1 MARSDNL
8 PPARLTRTVLLRLL
22 AVQALVL
29 APHLPRLPLWAAGLV
44 AVILLWRTAAAL
56 RGWPLL
62 PGWMRVLLTIGAF
75 AGIYASFGR
84 VSGQTAGVALITV
97 MAALKLTELNSRRD
111 LMVMVFLSYFLLVTH
126 FLFSQELWTAAY
138 LMLSATLITAL
149 LIDANHAGGVLP
161 ARVVTVMAGGMVL
174 RALPLMA
181 LIFVLF
187 PRIPGPIWGLPA
199 DAGAARSGLS
209 DSMAPGEI
217 AELVGSDAIAFRVR
231 FDGAVPPPGE
241 RYWRGPTFLRFDG
254 RSWDGGSRAGLV
266 DAPAAELRGIG
277 YRYELTLEP
286 TRTPWLFA
294 LDLPARLGLP
304 EGAVINADHQLV
316 LARGEVRERRRY
328 RLQSHP
334 DYRLQPALPA
344 PLRALATALPKA
356 ANPRAQALARQWRV
370 EATSDAA
377 IVERALRM
385 FREQPF
391 HYTLSPPMLGR
402 DPVDGFL
409 FETRRGFCEHY
420 ASSFAVLM
428 RAAGIPAR
436 VVTGYQGGERN
447 TIGDYW
453 IVRQSDAHAWTEVWL
468 ADRGWLRI
476 DPTAAVAPARV
487 ERGIGSALDDA
498 ELPDFLNPA
507 LRNGYRFDLR
517 ARWDWLNAR
526 WNHWVLGYGPEL
538 QSEFLRRFGIGEWR
552 EMILALTGL
561 LTVLLAGFGLLLIR
575 RSTPRPVD
583 DAPSRAWRRLQ
594 RKLARVGLV
603 QLEQEGPRDYVLRV
617 IAARPDLAPALTPL
631 LALYLQLRYL
641 EGADGGRQRALER
654 AIGVFTATRRRRN
667 QDRN

>member
-538 QSEFLRRFGIGEWR
+538 QSEFLRRFGIDEWR

-594 RKLARVGLV
+594 RRLARAGLPQAV
-603 QLEQEGPRDYVLRV
+603 HEGPADYAARV
-617 IAARPDLAPALTPL
+617 ASARPDLAATI
-631 LALYLQLRYL
+631 ADAARRYIAVRYL
-641 EGADGGRQRALER
+641 DADSDGDLKALRA
-654 AIGVFTATRRRRN
+654 AIARVRP
-667 QDRN
+667 

>member
-1 MARSDNL
+1 MARADHL
-8 PPARLTRTVLLRLL
+8 PQARLPRTVLLRLL

-29 APHLPRLPLWAAGLV
+29 APHLSRLPLWAAGLV
-44 AVILLWRTAAAL
+44 AAILLWRTAAAL
-56 RGWPLL
+56 RGWRLP
-62 PGWMRVLLTIGAF
+62 PGWMRVLLTIAAF

-97 MAALKLTELNSRRD
+97 MAALKLTELNVRRD

-126 FLFSQELWTAAY
+126 FLFSQELWTAVY
-138 LMLSATLITAL
+138 LLMSATLITAL
-149 LIDANHAGGVLP
+149 LIDANHAGSVLP
-161 ARVVTVMAGGMVL
+161 ARTVTTMAGGMVL

-209 DSMAPGEI
+209 DSMAPGAI
-217 AELVGSDAIAFRVR
+217 AELVGSDAVAFRVR
-231 FDGAVPPPGE
+231 FDGAVPPPDQ

-254 RSWDGGSRAGLV
+254 RRWDGGSRAGLV
-266 DAPAAELRGIG
+266 DAPSAELRGPG

-328 RLQSHP
+328 PLQSHP
-334 DYRLQPALPA
+334 DYRLQTVLPA
-344 PLRALATALPKA
+344 ALRALATTLPKT
-356 ANPRAQALARQWRV
+356 ANPRALALARQWRA
-370 EATSDAA
+370 EANSDAA
-377 IVERALRM
+377 SDATIVERALRM

-391 HYTLSPPMLGR
+391 HYTLSPPTLGR

-447 TIGDYW
+447 AIGDYW

-538 QSEFLRRFGIGEWR
+538 QSEFLRRFGLGEWR
-552 EMILALTGL
+552 EMILVLTAT
-561 LTVLLAGFGLLLIR
+561 LTALLAGFGLLLIR
-575 RSTPRPVD
+575 RSTARRAD
-583 DAPSRAWRRLQ
+583 DAPRRAWRRLQ
-594 RKLARVGLV
+594 RRLAGAGLP
-603 QLEQEGPRDYVLRV
+603 QGSS
-617 IAARPDLAPALTPL
+617 
-631 LALYLQLRYL
+631 
-641 EGADGGRQRALER
+641 G
-654 AIGVFTATRRRRN
+654 
-667 QDRN
+667 